1 MKKKKNLDKDYTL
14 KKKNYN
20 LHKIKPKWI
29 IDLSVKF
36 NTVKVLEYNTGA
48 NLDDIG
54 IVMTFKMQY

>member
-1 MKKKKNLDKDYTL
+1 ML

-36 NTVKVLEYNTGA
+36 NTVNILEYNTGA
-48 NLDDIG
+48 NLDDLG
-54 IVMTFKMQY
+54 IVMTFKMQYWRDGPWHK